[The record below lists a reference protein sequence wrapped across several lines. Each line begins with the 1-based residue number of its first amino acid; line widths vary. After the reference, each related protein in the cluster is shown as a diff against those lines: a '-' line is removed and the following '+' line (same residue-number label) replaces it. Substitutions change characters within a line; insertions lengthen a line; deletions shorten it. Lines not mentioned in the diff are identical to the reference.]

1 VSEPSGDPRNVVVV
15 GVSVGG
21 VEALT
26 KLFSALPADLDA
38 AVAVTMHRSPNQSSV
53 LASVVRR
60 NARIAVADAYD
71 GQPFEPRHVYLAP
84 PDHHLLIH
92 DGRLW
97 LDRGAK
103 HHHARPAID
112 PMFTSAGEEYQNRVI
127 GVLMTGNLSDGVSG
141 LVEIKRRGGLS
152 LVQDPQEAIAPSMP
166 VNALRHDNVD
176 LVFRLDSLPQLIAV
190 LVKGQKLADALAIP
204 GVRTP
209 RPEERRTS

>member
-1 VSEPSGDPRNVVVV
+1 
-15 GVSVGG
+15 
-21 VEALT
+21 
-26 KLFSALPADLDA
+26 
-38 AVAVTMHRSPNQSSV
+38 
-53 LASVVRR
+53 
-60 NARIAVADAYD
+60 
-71 GQPFEPRHVYLAP
+71 
-84 PDHHLLIH
+84 
-92 DGRLW
+92 
-97 LDRGAK
+97 
-103 HHHARPAID
+103 
-112 PMFTSAGEEYQNRVI
+112 MFTSAGEEYQNRVI